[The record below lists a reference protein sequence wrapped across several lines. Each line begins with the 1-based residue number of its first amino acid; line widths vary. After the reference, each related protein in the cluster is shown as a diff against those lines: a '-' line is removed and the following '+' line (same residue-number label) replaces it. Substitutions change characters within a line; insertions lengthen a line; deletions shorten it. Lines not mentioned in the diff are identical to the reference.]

1 MLERLSQLLDQLSPA
16 ERRVAAWI
24 LAHPR
29 EALSSNLADL
39 ARQAGTSE
47 PTVVRLSRRAGAEG
61 YSDLKLRLAEALSRP
76 SSYLHRD
83 VTPGDALGDGV
94 MKVMDRS
101 VQALLALRERISA
114 QPFEAAV
121 PLLTAARQWVFC
133 GLGASGS
140 VAKDACHKFFRL
152 GTPSVSWTD
161 TPTILQAASL
171 AGPGDLFLMISHT
184 GRWPRLAGAQK
195 NALERGATVLA
206 FTQPGSPMAETSS
219 LCFPCEV
226 DEDTSVFTPM
236 SSRLAQLALLD
247 ALQVA
252 VALSL
257 GETAARNLQ
266 ASKRAL
272 ELA

>member
-1 MLERLSQLLDQLSPA
+1 MLERLAQQLDDLSPA
-16 ERRVAAWI
+16 ERRVAEWI

-29 EALSSNLADL
+29 EALASNLAAL

-61 YSDLKLRLAEALSRP
+61 FSDFKLRLAEALSRP
-76 SSYLHRD
+76 STYLHRD
-83 VTPGDALGDGV
+83 VVPGDELGDGV

-101 VQALLALRERISA
+101 VQTLLALRERIAA
-114 QPFEAAV
+114 QPFDNAV
-121 PLLTAARQWVFC
+121 PLLAEARQWVFC

-140 VAKDACHKFFRL
+140 VAQDACHKFFRL
-152 GTPSVSWTD
+152 GTPSTSWTD
-161 TPTILQAASL
+161 TPSILQAAAL
-171 AGPGDLFLMISHT
+171 ATEGDVLLMISHT
-184 GRWPRLAGAQK
+184 GRWPRLAAAQAGAM
-195 NALERGATVLA
+195 ERGAVVLA
-206 FTQPGSPMAETSS
+206 FTQPASPMAEAAT

-226 DEDTSVFTPM
+226 DEDTSVYTPM

-257 GETAARNLQ
+257 GEQAGLRLM

-272 ELA
+272 DLA